1 MSPCSRS
8 AGKLPS
14 KVEQKRSLRNLS
26 KKTVFNFVMDTRKTP
41 ELYLVKA
48 FTETEAG
55 GNAAGVMLYADAL
68 TPQQKQQVAASLGLS
83 ETAFVSASEIG
94 DVKVEFFTP
103 NRQIPHC
110 GHATVAAFSL
120 LLQKGLVQEPSAVK
134 ESIEGTRQINL
145 VQGKVYLAQLPPKY
159 KSLSETTVTTT
170 EVAASLN
177 LPSMHNF
184 LAEPVIAST
193 GISFL
198 LVQLQH
204 ADKIQALQPNQE
216 SIARLSEKLNVVGY
230 YIFTTASP
238 EADATTRMFAPS
250 YGIPEESATGMAA
263 GPLAC
268 HLHDHLGF
276 TKTKYLFH
284 QGYLMQ
290 PPSPSQLE
298 VQLQTDTAG
307 RITGLKAGGAAVIV
321 QQLPLA
327 V

>member
-1 MSPCSRS
+1 MRLYTLFSEPCSATFMLHTAEEKNWS
-8 AGKLPS
+8 M
-14 KVEQKRSLRNLS
+14 E
-26 KKTVFNFVMDTRKTP
+26 TRILP

-55 GNAAGVMLYADAL
+55 GNAAGVVLYADAL
-68 TPQQKQQVAASLGLS
+68 AQAQKQQIAAKLGLS
-83 ETAFVSASEIG
+83 ETAFVSESEIG

-110 GHATVAAFSL
+110 GHATVATFSL
-120 LLQKGLVQEPSAVK
+120 LLQKGLVREPSAVK
-134 ESIEGTRQINL
+134 ESIEGPRQIDL
-145 VQGKVYLAQLPPKY
+145 VHGKVYQAQLAPKY
-159 KSLSETTVTTT
+159 THLSETSVTV
-170 EVAASLN
+170 EEIAASLK
-177 LPSMHNF
+177 LPAMHKF
-184 LAEPVIAST
+184 AAEPVLAST

-198 LVQLQH
+198 LIQLQH
-204 ADKIQALQPNQE
+204 VDELQALQPNLE
-216 SIARLSEKLNVVGY
+216 NIVSISERLNAVGY
-230 YIFTTASP
+230 YVFTTDSP
-238 EADATTRMFAPS
+238 EADATTRMFAPG

-268 HLHDHLGF
+268 YLHDHLGF
-276 TKTKYLFH
+276 IKTKYNIH

-298 VQLQTDTAG
+298 VQLQTDADG
-307 RITGLKAGGAAVIV
+307 RITSLKAGGHAVIV